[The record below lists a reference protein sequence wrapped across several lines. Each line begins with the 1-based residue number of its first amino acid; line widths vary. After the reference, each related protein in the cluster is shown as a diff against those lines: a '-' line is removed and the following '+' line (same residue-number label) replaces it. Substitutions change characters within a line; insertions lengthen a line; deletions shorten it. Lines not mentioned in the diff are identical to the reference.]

1 MTRIRGKKALYEVM
15 SQVQAKSGRD
25 RNVEPTYPDSTVEQ
39 EPAGKQENNIVDV
52 PGTASQWRKKP
63 RIVQFNAGRFE
74 FSMPYQVAIALLL
87 GLILAILAAYRLGQF
102 SSVPQGQEGVLANEE
117 NPAAKAK
124 EESSTD
130 RAMTDIIPRSAPVRQ
145 EQKPAEAEVPR
156 QEPPAAQ
163 AAKEPE
169 KEPVNPTGTNVIV
182 LVQYDRLADLSPVQD
197 YFAQHGIE
205 TVIVPEGGR
214 YFLQTKNLFDN
225 PERPGSDGYKM
236 KQRIIEVG
244 RLYKAPPGNE
254 TFASRLFSD
263 AYGKKVK

>member
-25 RNVEPTYPDSTVEQ
+25 RNVEPTYPDDTVEQ
-39 EPAGKQENNIVDV
+39 EPARKQENSIVDV

-74 FSMPYQVAIALLL
+74 FSMPYQVAVALLL

-102 SSVPQGQEGVLANEE
+102 SSVPQGQEEVLADEE
-117 NPAAKAK
+117 TQAAEK
-124 EESSTD
+124 ESSTD
-130 RAMTDIIPRSAPVRQ
+130 RAMTDIIPRPAPVR
-145 EQKPAEAEVPR
+145 EQPRTAEVVR
-156 QEPPAAQ
+156 QEPPETQ
-163 AAKEPE
+163 VAKEQVS
-169 KEPVNPTGTNVIV
+169 EPVNPAGTNVIV

-214 YFLQTKNLFDN
+214 YFLQTKNLYDN
-225 PERPGSDGYKM
+225 PERPGTDGYKM
-236 KQRIIEVG
+236 KQKIIEVG
-244 RLYKAPPGNE
+244 RSYKAPPGNE

>member
-1 MTRIRGKKALYEVM
+1 M

-25 RNVEPTYPDSTVEQ
+25 RSVEPTYPDNTAEQ
-39 EPAGKQENNIVDV
+39 EQAHRQEDSIIDV

-74 FSMPYQVAIALLL
+74 FSMPYQVAVALLL
-87 GLILAILAAYRLGQF
+87 GFILVVIAAYRLGQLAY
-102 SSVPQGQEGVLANEE
+102 VPSQEQTPVVEE
-117 NPAAKAK
+117 QKPAA
-124 EESSTD
+124 EEKSSTE
-130 RAMTDIIPRSAPVRQ
+130 RAMTDIIPRPAPVRQ
-145 EQKPAEAEVPR
+145 QAQPR
-156 QEPPAAQ
+156 TVEEPPAAK
-163 AAKEPE
+163 APEPE
-169 KEPVNPTGTNVIV
+169 PEPVNPTGTNVIV

-197 YFAQHGIE
+197 HFARHGIE

-225 PERPGSDGYKM
+225 PERPGTDGYKM

-244 RLYKAPPGNE
+244 KSYKAPPGNE

>member
-1 MTRIRGKKALYEVM
+1 M
-15 SQVQAKSGRD
+15 SQVQAKNSRD
-25 RNVEPTYPDSTVEQ
+25 RNVEPTYPDNTAEQ
-39 EPAGKQENNIVDV
+39 ETARRQENNVVDM

-74 FSMPYQVAIALLL
+74 FSIPYQVVVAIFL
-87 GLILAILAAYRLGQF
+87 GLILAVLAAYRLGQF
-102 SSVPQGQEGVLANEE
+102 SSVPQRQEGAVADEE
-117 NPAAKAK
+117 TQAADEK
-124 EESSTD
+124 SSTD
-130 RAMTDIIPRSAPVRQ
+130 RAMTDIMPRPAPVRQ
-145 EQKPAEAEVPR
+145 ELPPAEAVSRE
-156 QEPPAAQ
+156 EPDSQ
-163 AAKEPE
+163 ATKETEP
-169 KEPVNPTGTNVIV
+169 EPVNPTGTNVIV

-197 YFAQHGIE
+197 HFAQHGIE

-225 PERPGSDGYKM
+225 PERPGTDGYKM

-244 RLYKAPPGNE
+244 RSYKAPPGNE

>member
-25 RNVEPTYPDSTVEQ
+25 RSVEPTYPDNTVEQ
-39 EPAGKQENNIVDV
+39 ETAHKQENNIIDV

-74 FSMPYQVAIALLL
+74 FSMPYQVVVALFL
-87 GLILAILAAYRLGQF
+87 GLILAILAAYRLGEF
-102 SSVPQGQEGVLANEE
+102 SALPQGQEEVLANEQE
-117 NPAAKAK
+117 AQAAE
-124 EESSTD
+124 EESSTG

-145 EQKPAEAEVPR
+145 EQPPVEVVR
-156 QEPPAAQ
+156 REEPVTQ
-163 AAKEPE
+163 AVKETE
-169 KEPVNPTGTNVIV
+169 SEPVNQTGTNVIV

-197 YFAQHGIE
+197 HFARHGIE

-225 PERPGSDGYKM
+225 PERPGTDGYKM
-236 KQRIIEVG
+236 KQKIIEVG
-244 RLYKAPPGNE
+244 RSYKAPPGNE